1 MSAPSLPIS
10 RRENGAL
17 EWSPVPVTELRP
29 NERNPRSISRQR
41 FDDLVY
47 SLREDP
53 DMLQARPIVALP
65 DGRVIMGNM
74 RLRAAIEL
82 GWETIPTMVVDL
94 DETRAAQWL
103 VRDNVPYGEWEEDG
117 LAELMYELN
126 QAGSDMRLTGYDA
139 SMIKKL
145 LQSVAPD
152 EADPAGGPGT
162 SETPAGRM
170 LAIAD
175 VTMQEPTHAVERGQ
189 VWRVGQHVL
198 VCAGVYD
205 GWPVWSQLLVDGVL
219 LVPYPSPA
227 APLSSRA
234 HHHRLLLVQPDTFVC
249 GHLLDSYATLAD
261 DGVALVEP
269 GEDPWGG

>member
-1 MSAPSLPIS
+1 MSAPTLPIS
-10 RRENGAL
+10 RRANGAL
-17 EWSPVPVTELRP
+17 EWSPVAVSELRP
-29 NERNPRSISRQR
+29 NEQNPRSISRQR

-47 SLREDP
+47 SLRQDP
-53 DMLQARPIVALP
+53 DMLQVRPIVALP

-82 GWETIPTMVVDL
+82 GWDTIPTSVVDL
-94 DETRAAQWL
+94 DEERAKQWL

-139 SMIKKL
+139 DMIKKL

-152 EADPAGGPGT
+152 ESDPAGGPGT
-162 SETPAGRM
+162 ATPTGRM

-175 VTMQEPTHAVERGQ
+175 VTMQEPSHAVERGE
-189 VWRVGQHVL
+189 VYRVGPHVL

-205 GWPVWSQLLVDGVL
+205 GWHLWSELLAEGVL
-219 LVPYPSPA
+219 FVPYPSPA

-234 HHHRLLLVQPDTFVC
+234 NHHRLLLVQPDTFVC
-249 GHLLDSYATLAD
+249 GHLLDSYATLVAED
-261 DGVALVEP
+261 QVALVDA